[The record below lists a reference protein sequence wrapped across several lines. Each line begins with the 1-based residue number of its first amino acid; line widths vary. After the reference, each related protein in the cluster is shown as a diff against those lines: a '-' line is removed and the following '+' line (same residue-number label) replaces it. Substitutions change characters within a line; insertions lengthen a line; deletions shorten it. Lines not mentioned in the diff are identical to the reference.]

1 MEDRIQLAAPNI
13 NGNEMKYINEAFST
27 NWIGP
32 LGENV
37 EKFED
42 EMRVY
47 LGAKHTTALS
57 CGTAALHMAVKYC
70 DVKPGDTVFCSDV
83 TFVGSCNPIMYEKA
97 KPVFIDADRE
107 SYNMSPRA
115 LERALHDAKKS
126 GKLPKAVIIVDL
138 YGLPANYDKIM
149 PICEEYA
156 VPVIED
162 AAEALGSKYQNT
174 PCGKFGDIG
183 ILSFNSNKIITS
195 STGGMLIA
203 KSNEVTSKVK
213 FWATQ
218 AREKAY
224 HYEHKEVGHNYRMS
238 NICAGIGRGQLETLD
253 QYVQKKKEIN
263 KLYREELANLPIVF
277 EPIINGADPNFWLT
291 VIQIQKSA
299 KLDYIKLLEFLE
311 EYNIEARPFWKPMHM
326 QELFRDSEFYSDQEG
341 DIVGEELFSKGLCIP
356 SSTTMTQ
363 IEQERVIGT
372 IKKAFK

>member
-1 MEDRIQLAAPNI
+1 
-13 NGNEMKYINEAFST
+13 
-27 NWIGP
+27 
-32 LGENV
+32 
-37 EKFED
+37 
-42 EMRVY
+42 
-47 LGAKHTTALS
+47 
-57 CGTAALHMAVKYC
+57 
-70 DVKPGDTVFCSDV
+70 
-83 TFVGSCNPIMYEKA
+83 
-97 KPVFIDADRE
+97 
-107 SYNMSPRA
+107 
-115 LERALHDAKKS
+115 
-126 GKLPKAVIIVDL
+126 
-138 YGLPANYDKIM
+138 
-149 PICEEYA
+149 
-156 VPVIED
+156 
-162 AAEALGSKYQNT
+162 
-174 PCGKFGDIG
+174 
-183 ILSFNSNKIITS
+183 
-195 STGGMLIA
+195 
-203 KSNEVTSKVK
+203 
-213 FWATQ
+213 
-218 AREKAY
+218 
-224 HYEHKEVGHNYRMS
+224 MS